1 MTNAPTY
8 STTMGPTLDFVFN
21 PLLGQIKVRAL
32 VGILTVRALSQ
43 RNENMGWKQ
52 QLRLSSV
59 QSVLVSIVT
68 IFLVTFYHTNR

>member
-1 MTNAPTY
+1 
-8 STTMGPTLDFVFN
+8 MGPTLDFVFN